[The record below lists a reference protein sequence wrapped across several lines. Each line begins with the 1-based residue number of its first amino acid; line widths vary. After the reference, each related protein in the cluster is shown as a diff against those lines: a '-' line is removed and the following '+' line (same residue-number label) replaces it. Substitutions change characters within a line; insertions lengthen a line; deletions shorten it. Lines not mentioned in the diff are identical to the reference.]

1 MKKETGI
8 AQLLLRLALG
18 IGFILPVLDRLGL
31 LGMPG
36 TGKVNW
42 GDWEHFVSYTHSL
55 VPYVSRSVA
64 NLLALVATVAEVAFG
79 VCLPLGYRVKSM
91 ASGAAIL
98 TFIFGICMA
107 ATTGIAAP
115 FNYPVFVFTGAAL
128 LLAERRTFGWSLDQ
142 ALKKKPKK
150 LQTIPKQPTLQAA
163 PDGRWPAGFP
173 GR

>member
-8 AQLLLRLALG
+8 AQLFLRVALG

-55 VPYVSRSVA
+55 VPYVGRSLA
-64 NLLALVATVAEVAFG
+64 NLLAGVATVAEVAFG
-79 VCLPLGYRVKSM
+79 ICLPLGYQVKAM
-91 ASGAAIL
+91 ALGAAIL

-107 ATTGIAAP
+107 TTAGIAAP

-128 LLAERRTFGWSLDQ
+128 LLSERRNFGWSLDQ
-142 ALKKKPKK
+142 VRKKKPKK
-150 LQTIPKQPTLQAA
+150 GQTIPKQPTLQGA
-163 PDGRWPAGFP
+163 PDRRLPAGFP